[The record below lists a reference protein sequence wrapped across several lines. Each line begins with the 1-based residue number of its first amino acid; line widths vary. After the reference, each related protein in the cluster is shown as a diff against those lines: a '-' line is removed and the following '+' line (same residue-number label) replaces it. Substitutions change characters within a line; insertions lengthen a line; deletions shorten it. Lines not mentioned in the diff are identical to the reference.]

1 MKFEEIKFE
10 KLYDGVQAIIE
21 FGQYELSIVKHS
33 MSYGGKKG
41 MYEIAIFEG
50 DTQTELPGITQ
61 EGDTVKGFLCE
72 EGLNVIFKKMTTI
85 TGSLGTQLIKGY

>member
-1 MKFEEIKFE
+1 MKFEEIKFG

-21 FGQYELSIVKHS
+21 FGQYELSVVKHS

-41 MYEIAIFEG
+41 LYEIAVFEG
-50 DTQTELPGITQ
+50 NNQVELPGITQ

-72 EGLNVIFKKMTTI
+72 EGLNVIFKKMTTV
-85 TGSLGTQLIKGY
+85 TGSMGTQVFK